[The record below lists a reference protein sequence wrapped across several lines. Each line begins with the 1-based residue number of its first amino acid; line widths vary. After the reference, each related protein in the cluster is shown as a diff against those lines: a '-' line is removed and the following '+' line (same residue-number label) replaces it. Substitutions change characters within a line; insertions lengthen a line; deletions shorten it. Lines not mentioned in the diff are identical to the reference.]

1 MNFADHQA
9 ICFPLLYIFE
19 SFLMFYY
26 STNGSCVFL
35 SVAGKYLLQIL
46 NMFLEV
52 VKLKRDRR
60 NGDSVNVCQQNEH
73 ATILD
78 NAHILHTVVV
88 IFWSVCR

>member
-9 ICFPLLYIFE
+9 IYFPLLYIFE
-19 SFLMFYY
+19 SFLMFFY
-26 STNGSCVFL
+26 STNGSCFF
-35 SVAGKYLLQIL
+35 SVASKYLLQIL

-52 VKLKRDRR
+52 VKLKRDGR

-78 NAHILHTVVV
+78 NAHIMHTLV
-88 IFWSVCR
+88 